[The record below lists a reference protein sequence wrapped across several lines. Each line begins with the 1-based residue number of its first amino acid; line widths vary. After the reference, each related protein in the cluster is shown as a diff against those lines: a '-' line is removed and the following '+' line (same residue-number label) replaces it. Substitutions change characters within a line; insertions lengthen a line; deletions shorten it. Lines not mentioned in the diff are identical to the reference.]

1 MDPFGWDSQLRVYF
15 VLHDRLYRRTD
26 PSPPSAIVPKAKSKA
41 KKAARGSR
49 ASKRRKVSAVDEEE
63 EEEEEET
70 VQEVEMP
77 EEKEDDGMGGAKWEC
92 IAVTL
97 DEYNAFLDPLRRSR
111 NRDEKDLIV
120 EITQQVLPELEKHAE
135 ALERKK
141 AKERRELEALQKMAT
156 AKRSSRIAGRM
167 EKQKEIDEAEEAE
180 RRKRDD
186 LKMAHKEENRR
197 LKMEEVCLLR
207 WATLTSTDNDSNGNR
222 A

>member
-26 PSPPSAIVPKAKSKA
+26 PPLPSTVAPKAKTKA

-49 ASKRRKVSAVDEEE
+49 ASKRRKLSAVVEEE
-63 EEEEEET
+63 DEQDGIVEELD
-70 VQEVEMP
+70 VP
-77 EEKEDDGMGGAKWEC
+77 EEKEEDGLGGATWEC

-111 NRDEKDLIV
+111 NRDEKDLIT

-141 AKERRELEALQKMAT
+141 TKERRELEALQKMAT
-156 AKRSSRIAGRM
+156 AKRWSRIAGRM
-167 EKQKEIDEAEEAE
+167 EKQKEVDEAEEAE
-180 RRKRDD
+180 RRKRDE
-186 LKMAHKEENRR
+186 LKMAHKEEARR
-197 LKMEEVCLLR
+197 MKMEEVCLWDGLFG
-207 WATLTSTDNDSNGNR
+207 LS
-222 A
+222 